1 MDMTT
6 TLKNNHII
14 LASEFILSTFS
25 FPYFSPMGNRAL
37 FLFDSFHSW
46 TPNWKHF
53 HANCMEE
60 NVTKKGI
67 SRLLGDKM
75 PQRRAEV
82 SLPSRRA
89 SINQCREETHGD
101 WVKWALIQHEKH
113 KINSNMIGKLQ
124 SDVPSSYCISV
135 KII

>member
-25 FPYFSPMGNRAL
+25 FPHFSPMGNRAL
-37 FLFDSFHSW
+37 FLFNSFHSW
-46 TPNWKHF
+46 TPTENTSMLTAWKK
-53 HANCMEE
+53 MSPER
-60 NVTKKGI
+60 GI

-89 SINQCREETHGD
+89 SINQRRGETHGD
-101 WVKWALIQHEKH
+101 
-113 KINSNMIGKLQ
+113 
-124 SDVPSSYCISV
+124 
-135 KII
+135 